1 MRAEGMIFIGEKING
16 LQPGVRKFILD
27 KDKEAVQDMA
37 RRQADAGASY
47 IDLNVGTAWAK
58 PAEIMAWLVKTVQ
71 EVVSTPIALDSR
83 RLDVIEAGL
92 KVCQN
97 PVMINSTTGEK
108 EKLAKFMEL
117 AVKYKASIVGL
128 TMDEQGIPSHAVG
141 RQAIA
146 KRIMDTADEY
156 GISRDR
162 LFIDPVLLPLKFS
175 QTEGPIVL
183 EAIRVIAREKNP
195 PHIVVGL
202 SNCSQGAKQRRLI
215 NQTFLA
221 MAMACGLDTVIAD
234 ILDPCLLEAAAAAEV
249 ILERHPYSDHFLKEA
264 EKKRKLRAGS
274 CE

>member
-1 MRAEGMIFIGEKING
+1 MIFIGEKING
-16 LQPGVRKFILD
+16 LQPGVRKFIAD
-27 KDKEAVQDMA
+27 KDKEAVQNIA

-47 IDLNVGTAWAK
+47 IDLNVGTAWLK
-58 PAEIMAWLVKTVQ
+58 PAEIMVWLVQTVQ
-71 EVVSTPIALDSR
+71 EIVSTPIAVDSR

-97 PVMINSTTGEK
+97 PSMINSTTGDK

-117 AVKYKASIVGL
+117 AVKYRASIVGL

-156 GISRDR
+156 GVSRDR

-183 EAIRVIAREKNP
+183 EAIRVIAEERNP

-215 NQTFLA
+215 NQTFLT

-264 EKKRKLRAGS
+264 EKKLKPKTGNRG
-274 CE
+274 